1 MKDKARTTVGAL
13 FLVVWTM
20 GSMLIVND
28 DKLKKRTDG
37 INVNTDTTL
46 TELIYYPKGQDT
58 AHDE

>member
-1 MKDKARTTVGAL
+1 MKDNVRTTVGGI

-20 GSMLIVND
+20 GSLLIVND
-28 DKLKKRTDG
+28 DLCKKRTDG

-46 TELIYYPKGQDT
+46 TELIYYPKRQDT

>member
-20 GSMLIVND
+20 GSLLIVND

-37 INVNTDTTL
+37 INVNTDSTL
-46 TELIYYPKGQDT
+46 TELTKNKMIWKK
-58 AHDE
+58 

>member
-13 FLVVWTM
+13 FLVIWTM
-20 GSMLIVND
+20 GSLLIVND

-37 INVNTDTTL
+37 INVNSDTTL
-46 TELIYYPKGQDT
+46 TELIYYPKVRET